1 VARRFA
7 GDRSMIIR
15 RLMIIATCLTIC
27 GAVDVL
33 LPVNAHAA
41 TPCTITATGRHGI
54 LTNGLCL
61 PGRSISSEGETA
73 ASIKTEICGQAS
85 DGGGWKSA
93 CGPPYECWNVDPNK
107 GRVLQSAFA
116 TFLRVGGVW
125 VLQNVWCPNDAQPA
139 LTMAAVRQQVLR
151 LLPKVAV
158 GIAWKTT
165 ALVNAETVVWPATE
179 AERSLGTVTV
189 VGRQVGLRIAFD
201 HANWD
206 FGDGVTDT
214 TSSPGKAY
222 TDSDPCHTAQCADY
236 YGHTYTDT
244 GERTITLTVAWH
256 AEFSLDGGRTW
267 AAVDQAPLTGPQATH
282 TLTVEQ
288 ARGILVNNP

>member
-1 VARRFA
+1 M
-7 GDRSMIIR
+7 SLKPI
-15 RLMIIATCLTIC
+15 LT
-27 GAVDVL
+27 VL
-33 LPVNAHAA
+33 LFASLLVSLRADPAFALTCHTGADGSQIGVMVRGVCYVRGSGEQREPVIP
-41 TPCTITATGRHGI
+41 TKIVSCGRPAVQG
-54 LTNGLCL
+54 NGTWNGACGD
-61 PGRSISSEGETA
+61 PYACWIVDPVRGRVPETA
-73 ASIKTEICGQAS
+73 YARFVEQ
-85 DGGGWKSA
+85 
-93 CGPPYECWNVDPNK
+93 N
-107 GRVLQSAFA
+107 GR
-116 TFLRVGGVW
+116 W

-165 ALVNAETVVWPATE
+165 ALVNAETVVWAATE

-236 YGHTYTDT
+236 YGYTYTDT

>member
-1 VARRFA
+1 MIRSGFVAVLA
-7 GDRSMIIR
+7 V
-15 RLMIIATCLTIC
+15 LIATFTMSTLGSPAQA
-27 GAVDVL
+27 GATCHIETSG
-33 LPVNAHAA
+33 A
-41 TPCTITATGRHGI
+41 IGI
-54 LTNGLCL
+54 LVLGRCVPVEGQGPRSEPRIPTKVVSCGRPAVQGNGTWNGACGD
-61 PGRSISSEGETA
+61 PYACWIVDPVRGRVPETA
-73 ASIKTEICGQAS
+73 YARFVEQ
-85 DGGGWKSA
+85 
-93 CGPPYECWNVDPNK
+93 N
-107 GRVLQSAFA
+107 GR
-116 TFLRVGGVW
+116 W

-165 ALVNAETVVWPATE
+165 ALVNAETVVWAATE

-236 YGHTYTDT
+236 YGYTYTDT